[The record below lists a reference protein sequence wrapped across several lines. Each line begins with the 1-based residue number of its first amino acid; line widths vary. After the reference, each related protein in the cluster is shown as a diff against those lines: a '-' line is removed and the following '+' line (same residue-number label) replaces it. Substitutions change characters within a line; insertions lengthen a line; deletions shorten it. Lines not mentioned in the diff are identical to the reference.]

1 MKPNFY
7 LPIIVFL
14 LFTKFAFNQVISSN
28 KIIQDSLS
36 KLSAQIWLQKSDSN
50 KLKSNAAFFS
60 AFQSVL
66 KSTSANEYP
75 LDSIQGITRV
85 SSADSKIRLFTWN
98 VPLQNGTNK
107 YFGFL
112 QINQDSTMLFPL
124 VSNDKSIKNLETSQ
138 LSVQM
143 WYGAIYYKIID
154 VKVGEQTAY
163 TLLGWDGYTQKS
175 NRKMIDIL
183 TMDKSRNIAFG
194 MPVFKTENGIK
205 YRIIKEYAE
214 KSNMLLRYD
223 YQSIITKKKNRLSK
237 ERAWIIVMDR
247 LVPMDPALKGM
258 PEFNVVSGDSYD
270 GYVFKNGYWVLV
282 EDVEVAS
289 H

>member
-14 LFTKFAFNQVISSN
+14 LLTKYAFNQVISSN

-112 QINQDSTMLFPL
+112 QISQDSTMLFPL
-124 VSNDKSIKNLETSQ
+124 ISNDKSIKNLETSQ
-138 LSVQM
+138 LSVHM

-194 MPVFKTENGIK
+194 MPVFKTVNGIK